1 MVTAYLLMTSAYD
14 RNDLVT
20 TQEKLEWVTP
30 QISLMGSQMTE
41 GKDYAFTERPEG
53 FFYGLPAIG
62 PS

>member
-1 MVTAYLLMTSAYD
+1 MTSAED

-30 QISLMGSQMTE
+30 KISLMGAGDCE
-41 GKDYAFTERPEG
+41 GQKIPGFDEG
-53 FFYGLPAIG
+53 QSDRTSLG